1 MDDAEN
7 IFHEYEM
14 NFRFV
19 LGALSKKGMKIKS
32 LKMTY
37 FIGNAW
43 VIVYKKKKRDVIIQN
58 NMCVL

>member
-37 FIGNAW
+37 FIGNGW
-43 VIVYKKKKRDVIIQN
+43 VIVYKKKKG
-58 NMCVL
+58 M